1 MTIRVQIAED
11 WSRFGVSVLISQRDS
26 DGRRTATLN
35 FEDGELR
42 WQNPPERGMGIEP
55 TFRLDHEEAN
65 ALLAALHNHYQGV
78 DDQRALRKD
87 YDDERGRV
95 DKLIDVVTGIAQR
108 PNVVVTAPDYT
119 VSP

>member
-1 MTIRVQIAED
+1 MAVRVQVLED
-11 WSRFGVSVLISQRDS
+11 WAFFGVAVLIGQHDEN
-26 DGRRTATLN
+26 GRRLATLKFN
-35 FEDGELR
+35 DGISSWE
-42 WQNPPERGMGIEP
+42 PPGKPGFPIEP
-55 TFRLDHEEAN
+55 TLRLDHEEAN
-65 ALLAALHNHYQGV
+65 ALLRALANHYQGV

-119 VSP
+119 VSS